1 MFPSTITL
9 TIATVAKVLDRR
21 NQDNFGS
28 TYQLIGTA
36 ETITMQ
42 IRHTI
47 ETNKLGKSY
56 RRHNVLVEYVIY
68 ATPTTPEQYWSFST
82 VFRAEDKTDPA
93 KLADLAK
100 AVNVWLASGTV
111 IADLSA
117 GVN

>member
-9 TIATVAKVLDRR
+9 TVNSIAKVLDRR

-28 TYQLIGTA
+28 TYQLVGSTESIQ
-36 ETITMQ
+36 MQ

-47 ETNKLGKSY
+47 ETNKLGKTF
-56 RRHNVLVEYVIY
+56 RRHNVLVEYTIY
-68 ATPTTPEQYWSFST
+68 ATTTTPEQYWSFST
-82 VFRAEDKTDPA
+82 VFRAEDKTDPV
-93 KLADLAK
+93 KLADVAK

-111 IADLSA
+111 IADLAA